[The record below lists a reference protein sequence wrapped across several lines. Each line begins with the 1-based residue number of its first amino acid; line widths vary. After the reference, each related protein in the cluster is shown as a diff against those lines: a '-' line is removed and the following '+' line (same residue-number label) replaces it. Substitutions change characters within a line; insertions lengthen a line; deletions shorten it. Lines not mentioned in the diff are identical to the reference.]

1 MKKLK
6 TKVLIFTSAFSL
18 LLSDITFCQ
27 WNSRKSVQAIKEHT
41 LTCNDSSINII
52 AHRGFSSIA
61 LDNSQEAIDVCQDY
75 SCIDGIEIDIRL
87 TSDNNIVL
95 NHNKSIKTENNKLLY
110 ISEEKSTDLCKNK
123 IKNNTF
129 KRDLLSIKHL
139 FDSDMGALKLQR
151 KNIRNTKNA
160 KLLKLDEFLSQYHS
174 SKELLID
181 IKYNEDIEKFN
192 EVLKEL
198 LKDRNDKNI
207 ILQSFD
213 VDALVKL
220 KKLLPQFQYQIIT
233 NDEINIKKL
242 KEEQINRVG
251 LKYTLVNYKKI
262 DQLRKEGFHVSI
274 WTINSYSTFYKVS
287 TELREYYDDVT
298 YISNYPDCICYW
310 VKQKKK

>member
-1 MKKLK
+1 MAKKFKSRKKRKKLK
-6 TKVLIFTSAFSL
+6 IMKYILYIVITIIVYELISSFL
-18 LLSDITFCQ
+18 L
-27 WNSRKSVQAIKEHT
+27 KIK
-41 LTCNDSSINII
+41 
-52 AHRGFSSIA
+52 
-61 LDNSQEAIDVCQDY
+61 
-75 SCIDGIEIDIRL
+75 L
-87 TSDNNIVL
+87 TSSN
-95 NHNKSIKTENNKLLY
+95 
-110 ISEEKSTDLCKNK
+110 EE
-123 IKNNTF
+123 F
-129 KRDLLSIKHL
+129 
-139 FDSDMGALKLQR
+139 
-151 KNIRNTKNA
+151 
-160 KLLKLDEFLSQYHS
+160 
-174 SKELLID
+174 
-181 IKYNEDIEKFN
+181 
-192 EVLKEL
+192 LKEL